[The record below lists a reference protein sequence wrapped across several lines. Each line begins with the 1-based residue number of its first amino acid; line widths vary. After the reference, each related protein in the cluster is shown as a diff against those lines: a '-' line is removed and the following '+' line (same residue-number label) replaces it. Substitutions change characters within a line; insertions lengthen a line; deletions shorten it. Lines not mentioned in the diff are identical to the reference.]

1 MPASVGTRAS
11 SKRQPATICTMNQ
24 ESPITSFMR
33 PFPGTTLSSAVAI
46 MLWYW
51 TAQPLASY
59 TRHIAMYSILRHTTP
74 SQQEA
79 RRLRFV
85 PEEQTPKAIHRPTK
99 GLGSTCGRKHP
110 IRGFSLI
117 TATLALIV
125 LAEQRYKLK
134 SPFSLLAETS
144 ILSLSLVCLC
154 QLSPDSQYANCITTR
169 GPELETLEL
178 NTIETTV
185 RGILAIPWPPS
196 RKTQSS

>member
-1 MPASVGTRAS
+1 MAVTGQAGVMALSADAGFCRDS
-11 SKRQPATICTMNQ
+11 GKLEEATCNNLAMNQ

-99 GLGSTCGRKHP
+99 GLGSTFGRIHSHS
-110 IRGFSLI
+110 RF
-117 TATLALIV
+117 ALHHYGHV
-125 LAEQRYKLK
+125 G
-134 SPFSLLAETS
+134 TD
-144 ILSLSLVCLC
+144 C
-154 QLSPDSQYANCITTR
+154 T
-169 GPELETLEL
+169 G
-178 NTIETTV
+178 
-185 RGILAIPWPPS
+185 
-196 RKTQSS
+196 